1 MLGLLVLATL
11 AHAMQPQA
19 IATGFRS
26 IFSTGDRNS
35 MFIDADLDRR
45 AELINIF
52 LAICIFS
59 MGAYISLL
67 AYVGTEEYSFRT
79 YGMIILITVVLLLV
93 RAIFGMLAAFTFVP
107 RSTTHTFFYHYY
119 HLTVCTAIVHYPI
132 VLLCLF
138 WSALTPG
145 VIILLNAAVLAFYLI
160 AIFVKSCLLMMRTM
174 RQIVYILMY
183 LITLE
188 LLPFLGVFAL
198 SYQLITK

>member
-1 MLGLLVLATL
+1 
-11 AHAMQPQA
+11 
-19 IATGFRS
+19 
-26 IFSTGDRNS
+26 
-35 MFIDADLDRR
+35 
-45 AELINIF
+45 
-52 LAICIFS
+52 
-59 MGAYISLL
+59 MGAYVSLL

-160 AIFVKSCLLMMRTM
+160 AIFVKSCLLMMRSM

>member
-1 MLGLLVLATL
+1 MLGLLALATL

-26 IFSTGDRNS
+26 IFTAGDRNS
-35 MFIDADLDRR
+35 MFIDSDLDRR

-79 YGMIILITVVLLLV
+79 YGMIILITIVLLLA
-93 RAIFGMLAAFTFVP
+93 RALFGMLAAFTFVP
-107 RSTTHTFFYHYY
+107 RSTTHAFFYHYY
-119 HLTVCTAIVHYPI
+119 HLTVCTALIHYPI

-138 WSALTPG
+138 W
-145 VIILLNAAVLAFYLI
+145 
-160 AIFVKSCLLMMRTM
+160 IF
-174 RQIVYILMY
+174 
-183 LITLE
+183 
-188 LLPFLGVFAL
+188 F
-198 SYQLITK
+198 QLIPVDGLSSAISEEASICVIAWIALGIMVYVLNQKTVSNK